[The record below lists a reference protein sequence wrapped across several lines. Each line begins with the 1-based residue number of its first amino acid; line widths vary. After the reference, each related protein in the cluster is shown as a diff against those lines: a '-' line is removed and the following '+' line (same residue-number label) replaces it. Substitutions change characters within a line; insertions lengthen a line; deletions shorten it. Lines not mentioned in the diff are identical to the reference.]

1 MEPEIEYFINQI
13 NAKSVR
19 SFLRTQLSNEI
30 GTNKIDPRIF
40 KRENYFVL
48 KNSGFGKF
56 LIIKISRSEKPF
68 WGVDKRILEVLNE
81 VLENYYLILLES
93 NNAGYIY
100 SKKQIMWNIN
110 QGLWNLAKDNNYK
123 INYGSLSDDN
133 HFLSSNSFLSKIG

>member
-93 NNAGYIY
+93 NNFSTI
-100 SKKQIMWNIN
+100 
-110 QGLWNLAKDNNYK
+110 LE
-123 INYGSLSDDN
+123 
-133 HFLSSNSFLSKIG
+133 